1 MGFALSDMQVK
12 SSAFEAHA
20 AIPTKYTGEG
30 PDVSPELSWSGAPD
44 GTKAFAVIC
53 HDPDAPLVKGGDY
66 GWHPVPGYDESV
78 PMTDQ
83 SLPGK
88 QREARWSS
96 GDPTVAPGG
105 ASFVVGKKWGA
116 LRGTLAVAVLKDQR
130 VLFMKFDDRGRL
142 KRVRTPDALRE
153 HGRIRQVVDGPGH
166 DLLVL
171 TDSAGNTGVGRRST
185 MVSSARRYRAGAT
198 CGAKSAG

>member
-1 MGFALSDMQVK
+1 MQGLAQRADG
-12 SSAFEAHA
+12 S
-20 AIPTKYTGEG
+20 
-30 PDVSPELSWSGAPD
+30 LWSVEHGSYRD
-44 GTKAFAVIC
+44 DEVNK
-53 HDPDAPLVKGGDY
+53 LVKGGDY

-171 TDSAGNTGVGRRST
+171 TDNGDGQDEILR
-185 MVSSARRYRAGAT
+185 VSPR
-198 CGAKSAG
+198 